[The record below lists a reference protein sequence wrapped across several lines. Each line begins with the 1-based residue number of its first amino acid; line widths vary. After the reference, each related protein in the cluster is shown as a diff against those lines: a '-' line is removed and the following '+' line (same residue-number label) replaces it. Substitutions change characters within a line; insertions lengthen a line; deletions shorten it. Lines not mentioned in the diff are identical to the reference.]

1 MPLID
6 LFARKKLKIHPVKCI
21 LLLMISREASS
32 NHAVLNVWFNSYLPQ
47 SPGKCAMW

>member
-6 LFARKKLKIHPVKCI
+6 LFARKKLKMHPVKCI

-32 NHAVLNVWFNSYLPQ
+32 VLNVWFNSYLPQ